1 MKMTVQDAL
10 NAAHDAETEG
20 LLGKYPMAAQVLA
33 QELNHH
39 VAKNALLTPEVQRSQ
54 DKCRELWDRV
64 NLAETHVAAL
74 QKELTALKSKK
85 ADMSFLDEALNSGD
99 GTYKP

>member
-33 QELNHH
+33 QELNHELLGRVSRLARSAMTEDGEH
-39 VAKNALLTPEVQRSQ
+39 HKQWYLAMILKEVDAKAHYDLEQ
-54 DKCRELWDRV
+54 WGI
-64 NLAETHVAAL
+64 
-74 QKELTALKSKK
+74 
-85 ADMSFLDEALNSGD
+85 DMGIA
-99 GTYKP
+99 P

>member
-39 VAKNALLTPEVQRSQ
+39 VAKNALLVPEVQRAQ
-54 DKCRELWDRV
+54 DKCREL
-64 NLAETHVAAL
+64 
-74 QKELTALKSKK
+74 QKQLDEANAQLNEKCGS
-85 ADMSFLDEALNSGD
+85 SFLDEALNSGD